1 MFCQEWEYNKIIL
14 DEETNKHI
22 SQAVTVF
29 LPEVLNLVNIKSV
42 TGQPSTSL
50 TLLYTSTTLDSK
62 PGNKKH
68 SLQYEPNFIAGE
80 QTNILKHLFYCFNL
94 PTTTL
99 PSTRGEQYIIPCVY
113 RFISS
118 AVSQQ

>member
-1 MFCQEWEYNKIIL
+1 MFCQEWEYNKIVL

-22 SQAVTVF
+22 SQAVIMF
-29 LPEVLNLVNIKSV
+29 LSEVLNLVKKNKNK
-42 TGQPSTSL
+42 T
-50 TLLYTSTTLDSK
+50 
-62 PGNKKH
+62 GNKKH

-80 QTNILKHLFYCFNL
+80 QTNILKHLFYCLNL
-94 PTTTL
+94 PTATL